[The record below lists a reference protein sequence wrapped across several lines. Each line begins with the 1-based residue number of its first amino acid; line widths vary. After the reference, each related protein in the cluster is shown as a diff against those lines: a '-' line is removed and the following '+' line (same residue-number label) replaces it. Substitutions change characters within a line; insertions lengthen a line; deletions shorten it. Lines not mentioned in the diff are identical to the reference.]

1 MKRRRISKLQKPKFL
16 LRVRESCS
24 GLRTSDERALKQ
36 SCLPAD
42 MLLLRDAMLVVFSDS
57 ERALSGT
64 SANPLAAH

>member
-24 GLRTSDERALKQ
+24 GTSDERALKQ

-42 MLLLRDAMLVVFSDS
+42 MLLLRDATLVVFSDS